1 MYLRKLFRR
10 KSRYIYLDSSN
21 LKNDVSKSKKRM
33 VFLTVTAILFLF
45 VASAFLFL
53 NDISS
58 QIAVSDACDIVTVKV
73 NRTIADIF
81 REDRI

>member
-21 LKNDVSKSKKRM
+21 LKNDVSQTKKRM

-58 QIAVSDACDIVTVKV
+58 QTGSSLLKK
-73 NRTIADIF
+73 
-81 REDRI
+81 RITEMSAR